1 MDDFQENILQKIVQV
16 VHGDYIGDK
25 NALDQSDRIEWAYHP
40 ERLNWLWLADA
51 LSPQRVCH
59 IKELPN
65 LLRISI
71 I

>member
-40 ERLNWLWLADA
+40 ERLNWL
-51 LSPQRVCH
+51 
-59 IKELPN
+59 
-65 LLRISI
+65 
-71 I
+71 